1 MPVLRLGATCPVTM
15 KNTSKNK
22 TGNGN
27 KPQAALAE
35 KRAKKSDATLKAG
48 SELDKVYKGVKKHP
62 GLTISG
68 VGKALRWKYGPGRA
82 LKQLVKMGLLTR
94 DKKTKTFATK

>member
-1 MPVLRLGATCPVTM
+1 M
-15 KNTSKNK
+15 KNISKNK

-27 KPQAALAE
+27 KAQAAE
-35 KRAKKSDATLKAG
+35 ESAKKSKKKSDTTLKAG
-48 SELDKVYKGVKKHP
+48 SELDRVCRAVMKHP

-82 LKQLVKMGLLTR
+82 LKKLVKMGLLTL
-94 DKKTKTFATK
+94 DKKTKTFTAVK

>member
-1 MPVLRLGATCPVTM
+1 M

-27 KPQAALAE
+27 GNKTQATE
-35 KRAKKSDATLKAG
+35 ESAKKSNKESDRTIKAG
-48 SELDKVYKGVKKHP
+48 SELDRVCKGVKKHP

-82 LKQLVKMGLLTR
+82 LKKLVKMGLLTL
-94 DKKTKTFATK
+94 DKKTKTFTAVKFSVKAAE

>member
-1 MPVLRLGATCPVTM
+1 M
-15 KNTSKNK
+15 KANTQNK

-27 KPQAALAE
+27 KAQATE
-35 KRAKKSDATLKAG
+35 ESAKKSKKESDTTLKAG
-48 SELDKVYKGVKKHP
+48 SELDRVYKGVKKQP

-82 LKQLVKMGLLTR
+82 LKQLVKMGLLTL
-94 DKKTKTFATK
+94 DKKTKTFTAAK

>member
-1 MPVLRLGATCPVTM
+1 ML

-27 KPQAALAE
+27 KAQAVT
-35 KRAKKSDATLKAG
+35 TLKAG
-48 SELDKVYKGVKKHP
+48 SELDRVYKGVKKHP
-62 GLTISG
+62 GLTTSG

-82 LKQLVKMGLLTR
+82 LKKLVKLGFLTL
-94 DKKTKTFATK
+94 DKKTKTFTAVK

>member
-1 MPVLRLGATCPVTM
+1 MTT
-15 KNTSKNK
+15 TSKKK

-27 KPQAALAE
+27 KAQ
-35 KRAKKSDATLKAG
+35 DATLKAG
-48 SELDKVYKGVKKHP
+48 TELDRVYKGVKKHP

-82 LKQLVKMGLLTR
+82 LKKLVKMGLLTR
-94 DKKTKTFATK
+94 DQKTMTFTAK

>member
-1 MPVLRLGATCPVTM
+1 M
-15 KNTSKNK
+15 KNVSKNK

-27 KPQAALAE
+27 KNAQTAE
-35 KRAKKSDATLKAG
+35 ESAKKSKKESDTTLKAG
-48 SELDKVYKGVKKHP
+48 SELDRVCKGVKKHP

-82 LKQLVKMGLLTR
+82 LKKLVKMGLLTL
-94 DKKTKTFATK
+94 DKKTKTFTAVK

>member
-1 MPVLRLGATCPVTM
+1 M
-15 KNTSKNK
+15 KNISKNK

-27 KPQAALAE
+27 KAQATE
-35 KRAKKSDATLKAG
+35 VSAKKSKKESDTTIKAG
-48 SELDKVYKGVKKHP
+48 SELDRVYKGVKKHP

-82 LKQLVKMGLLTR
+82 LKQLVKMGLLTL
-94 DKKTKTFATK
+94 DKKTKTFTAAK

>member
-1 MPVLRLGATCPVTM
+1 MI
-15 KNTSKNK
+15 KNTSKHK

-27 KPQAALAE
+27 KAQAVT
-35 KRAKKSDATLKAG
+35 TLKAG
-48 SELDKVYKGVKKHP
+48 SELERVFRGVKKHP

-82 LKQLVKMGLLTR
+82 LKKLVKMGLLTL
-94 DKKTKTFATK
+94 DKKTKTFTAVK